1 MRKLSQ
7 PYLHIERVQ
16 VTSAHMLEEQGL
28 MLNKAS

>member
-16 VTSAHMLEEQGL
+16 VTSPHMLKKQDL